1 MRKLQR
7 EKHEHLANPNFE
19 ALGEKEELW
28 MAYLL

>member
-7 EKHEHLANPNFE
+7 EKNEFANPNFE
-19 ALGEKEELW
+19 SLGEKEELW